1 MPIVEQPFRAMNTD
15 CSITVVDDDEANAQ
29 TTAFAGVALVHA
41 LEQLW
46 SRFQPDSDISRINN
60 AEGNWVVVDARTI
73 DLLKIAID
81 AWRFTSGIF
90 DISMLGLLERIGYD
104 RTFSNMPELVEIY
117 PIDQKNAVGMY
128 AIEINEQT
136 ASVRVVDGVA
146 IDFGGCG
153 KGRIADLVVE
163 KFRSQVTGMCI
174 DLGGDIRVAGSSSTE
189 SMRPWEIH
197 LFESSTSPTPL
208 SLFLADG
215 AVATSSTQKRS
226 WKTTQGDRHH
236 LLDPVH
242 GDSAM
247 STIVLATA
255 IASEAVW
262 ADIFAKVLVIRDD
275 EWARNLLLEHGLSG
289 RTVSELG
296 VASVVGNFDFFSE
309 AK

>member
-1 MPIVEQPFRAMNTD
+1 MRIVEQPFRALNTD
-15 CSITVVDDDEANAQ
+15 CSITVIDENETNAR
-29 TTAFAGVALVHA
+29 TIAFAGVAFVHA

-46 SRFQPDSDISRINN
+46 SRFLPESDISKINN
-60 AEGNWVVVDARTI
+60 AEGNWVAVDPRTI

-117 PIDQKNAVGMY
+117 PIDQMNSVGMY

-136 ASVRVVDGVA
+136 ASVRVVDGVT

-153 KGRIADLVVE
+153 KGRIADLVIE
-163 KFRSQVTGMCI
+163 KFRAQVTGMCI
-174 DLGGDIRVAGSSSTE
+174 DLGGDIRVVGSSSTKGV
-189 SMRPWEIH
+189 RPWEVH
-197 LFESSTSPTPL
+197 FDDSPDVEGML
-208 SLFLADG
+208 SIFLADG

-226 WKTTQGDRHH
+226 WKTTQGERHH
-236 LLDPVH
+236 LLDPIH
-242 GDSAM
+242 GDSANSSVVM
-247 STIVLATA
+247 ATA

-275 EWARNLLLEHGLSG
+275 EWAKNLLIEHGLSG
-289 RTVSELG
+289 RTVSDSG
-296 VASVVGNFDFFSE
+296 VVSIVGNFDLFSE
-309 AK
+309 EK